1 MGSRKDRTV
10 DSDNDDESDAEP
22 SKFLYVKLFFI
33 MPFSCYILSNI
44 HHLHDWNFFNF
55 VERKRA
61 PQKLLRD
68 RRKAGRK

>member
-33 MPFSCYILSNI
+33 TPFSCRILSNI

-55 VERKRA
+55 VGRKGA
-61 PQKLLRD
+61 PQKLPRD
-68 RRKAGRK
+68 RRKAGK